1 MEQSFAAN
9 VKNHNVYALCSLLLV
24 CQQYRPV
31 IFLPKFFAAP
41 LGAPRS
47 SGPQFIEPPE
57 PPVSTPLDRRLSWP
71 VCGRYKQRDG
81 RERWQTLR
89 AVGGVDPITSTTV
102 FALVPDTAYQ
112 FTSTT
117 VFALVPDTAYQF
129 MVLAR
134 NRLGDG
140 LFSNVVDATT
150 TGATISGI

>member
-1 MEQSFAAN
+1 VPHSG
-9 VKNHNVYALCSLLLV
+9 
-24 CQQYRPV
+24 P
-31 IFLPKFFAAP
+31 P
-41 LGAPRS
+41 GAR
-47 SGPQFIEPPE
+47 GPQFIEPPE

-81 RERWQTLR
+81 REQWQTLR
-89 AVGGVDPITSTTV
+89 AVGGVDPI
-102 FALVPDTAYQ
+102 
-112 FTSTT
+112 TSTT

>member
-1 MEQSFAAN
+1 
-9 VKNHNVYALCSLLLV
+9 L
-24 CQQYRPV
+24 RPHSG
-31 IFLPKFFAAP
+31 PP
-41 LGAPRS
+41 GAR
-47 SGPQFIEPPE
+47 GPQFIEPPE

-117 VFALVPDTAYQF
+117 LFALVPDTAYQFTSTTVFALVPDIAYQFTSTTVFALVPDTAYQF